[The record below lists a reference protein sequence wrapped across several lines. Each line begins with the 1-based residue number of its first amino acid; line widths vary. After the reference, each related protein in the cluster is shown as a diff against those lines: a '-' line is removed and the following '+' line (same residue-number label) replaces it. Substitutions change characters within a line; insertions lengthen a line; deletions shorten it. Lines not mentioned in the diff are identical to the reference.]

1 MVTQP
6 TLEHPNA
13 ALARRIF
20 EAFAR
25 RDGASVVTA
34 LDDDVV
40 WRVGGTSPVAGEYR
54 GRREGIAF
62 LRMTTQATNGT
73 YRSSLLYALADDERA
88 VAVYRAR
95 GNRPDGR
102 TIDIEQILLCQVRGG
117 RFVEVVAVPTAKA
130 AFDEIWS

>member
-20 EAFAR
+20 EASAR
-25 RDGASVVTA
+25 RDGASVVAA
-34 LDDDVV
+34 LDDEVV
-40 WRVGGTSPVAGEYR
+40 WRVGGRSSVAGEYR
-54 GRREGIAF
+54 GRREVIAF
-62 LRMTTQATNGT
+62 LRMTTQATAGT

-102 TIDIEQILLCQVRGG
+102 EIDIEQILLCRVSGG
-117 RFVEVVAVPTAKA
+117 RFVEVVAVPTDQN
-130 AFDEIWS
+130 AFDAFWG